1 MPERAES
8 ESSAAVTVQNPT
20 KDYVAAT
27 LNAWNACPT
36 IVKKQLDKQNE
47 ENADLKAKLR
57 EADLKIQMKKNDFEK
72 LQAATMK
79 KEIMKHKENIEIIY
93 KRKLE
98 DEKRKLLKQRVEEVD
113 QLMKENKRLNAKIGA
128 KW

>member
-1 MPERAES
+1 MRERAES

-47 ENADLKAKLR
+47 EIADLKAKLR

-113 QLMKENKRLNAKIGA
+113 
-128 KW
+128 